1 MKRTLSCLLLAL
13 LALPSFSQIRLLKQ
27 RKMARWDVPAANYS
41 GITPL
46 GNGRYAVVSDKQN
59 EDGFFEFHISQD
71 SVSGKVKE
79 VKLVAFRGNGLPARD
94 AEDIIYNAQ
103 RGTVF
108 VCAEDDQRILEYD
121 LTGQRT
127 GHELQ
132 VPALFAK
139 ENIYPNYGF
148 EALGYNP
155 KDNTFWSTTE
165 NALRSDGQPSDHG
178 VPHAVT
184 LRLQQFDSEGQPL
197 AQYYYTLD
205 APLVRKKKALSACGV
220 VAITPTD
227 DNALLVLEREIVIT
241 PKKLGSYAHCKLY
254 RWDAATQSKT
264 LQTEWR
270 TKLTAAKRNLANY
283 EGMCLGLRLKDGRQ
297 TLLFINDSQGGLG
310 NRLFHLKDYL
320 RVGVVK

>member
-1 MKRTLSCLLLAL
+1 MKRTIACLLLAL
-13 LALPSFSQIRLLKQ
+13 LTLPSFSQIRLLKQ

-41 GITPL
+41 GIAPL
-46 GNGRYAVVSDKQN
+46 GGGRYAVICDKQR
-59 EDGFFEFHISQD
+59 EDGFYEFHILQD

-79 VKLVAFRGNGLPARD
+79 VKLLAFHGNGLPARD

-108 VCAEDDQRILEYD
+108 VCAENDQRILEYD

-127 GHELQ
+127 GRELH
-132 VPALFAK
+132 VPALFAT

-148 EALGYNP
+148 EALAYNP
-155 KDNTFWSTTE
+155 TDNTFWTTTE
-165 NALRSDGQPSDHG
+165 NALRSDGEPSDHDA
-178 VPHAVT
+178 PHPVT
-184 LRLQQFDSEGQPL
+184 LRLQQFDGEGQPL
-197 AQYYYTLD
+197 AQYTYALD
-205 APLVRKKKALSACGV
+205 APLMRKKKALSACGV

-227 DNALLVLEREIVIT
+227 DNALLVLEREILIT
-241 PKKLGSYAHCKLY
+241 PKKLGSYAQCKLY

-264 LQTEWR
+264 LQKEWR

-283 EGMCLGLRLKDGRQ
+283 EGMCLGIRLTDGRQ

-320 RVGVVK
+320 RVGIVE

>member
-1 MKRTLSCLLLAL
+1 MKRTLVCFLLAV
-13 LALPSFSQIRLLKQ
+13 LALPSFAQIRLLKQ
-27 RKMARWDVPAANYS
+27 RKMKRWNISAANYS

-46 GNGRYAVVSDKQN
+46 GDGRYAVICDKQS
-59 EDGFFEFHISQD
+59 EDGFYEFHIQQD
-71 SVSGKVKE
+71 SVSGKIKE
-79 VKLVAFRGNGLPARD
+79 VKLLAFHGNGLPARD

-108 VCAEDDQRILEYD
+108 VCAENDQRILEYD

-127 GHELQ
+127 GRELQ

-139 ENIYPNYGF
+139 GNIYPNYGF

-155 KDNTFWSTTE
+155 TDNTFWTTTE
-165 NALRSDGQPSDHG
+165 NVLRSDGQPSDHG
-178 VPHAVT
+178 VPHPVT
-184 LRLQQFDSEGQPL
+184 LRLQQFDGEGLPL
-197 AQYYYTLD
+197 AQYTYPLD
-205 APLVRKKKALSACGV
+205 APLMRKKKALSAYGV

-227 DNALLVLEREIVIT
+227 DNALLVLEREIVVT
-241 PKKLGSYAHCKLY
+241 PKKLGSYANCKIY

-270 TKLTAAKRNLANY
+270 TKLTTAKRNIANY
-283 EGMCLGLRLKDGRQ
+283 EGMCLGIRLKDGRQ

-310 NRLFHLKDYL
+310 NRIFHLKDYI
-320 RVGVVK
+320 RVGVMK